1 MAYHAK
7 LSPSSADRWTSCTA
21 SINAQEGIPNT
32 NSDASRQ
39 GTCCHQ
45 IQEECLISGADPQT
59 YLGRVMEFWHDEDES
74 GEAWAPLVTR
84 TNITGTVKVTQ
95 EMVDAVTSAVNFVN
109 QRVQLTGGILEVEQ
123 RMPIGHFT
131 GEEGASGMSDVTLLI
146 PQTKTLCIA
155 DSKFGRAKVSAYE
168 ILVPAHR
175 DIITNQEVPEKVRGN
190 LQMCCYALGAL
201 EKYKLFY
208 EFEHVTMTIIQP
220 MVNHVSEYSCT
231 VAELLEVQ
239 EFLRTKATETREKPV
254 FVPSADSCHFCRASG
269 NCKAQTEAVIKTALS
284 GFEDVDTA
292 APAPIKENALG
303 SLYAAIPMIADWCKA
318 VEARVYSDLQQNIP
332 VVRNDG
338 LAYKLVDGKKSA
350 RQWADAEEAEA
361 KLIAMRIPRDAIY
374 EKVFISPTTAEKL
387 AAVKKPKKGQPAPPP
402 PVIGPTQWARIQTL
416 ITQGQ
421 GKPAVALQT
430 DPRPAIAQAAT
441 GFEDVPDAV
450 QNSDLF

>member
-32 NSDASRQ
+32 NSDASRN

-59 YLGRVMEFWHDEDES
+59 YLGRVMEFWHDQDES
-74 GEAWAPLVTR
+74 GEAWTPLVIR

-95 EMVDAVTSAVNFVN
+95 EMVDAVVSAVNFVN
-109 QRVQLTGGILEVEQ
+109 QRVLLTGGILEVEQ

-131 GEEGASGMSDVTLLI
+131 GEDGATGMSDVTLLI

-155 DSKFGRAKVSAYE
+155 DSKFGRAKVLAYE
-168 ILVPAHR
+168 ITTPAHQ
-175 DIITNQEVPEKVRGN
+175 DIITNAEVPERVRAN
-190 LQMCCYALGAL
+190 LQMACYALGAL
-201 EKYKLFY
+201 EKYQLFY
-208 EFEHVTMTIIQP
+208 AFEHVTMTIIQP
-220 MVNHVSEYSCT
+220 MINHVSEYSCT

-239 EFLRTKATETREKPV
+239 EFLRTKANETRTNPV
-254 FVPSADSCHFCRASG
+254 FVPNADNCHFCRASG
-269 NCKAQTEAVIKTALS
+269 NCKTQTEAVFSAAVA
-284 GFEDVDTA
+284 GFGDIDTA
-292 APAPIKENALG
+292 APAPIRENALG

-318 VEARVYSDLQQNIP
+318 VEARVYSNLQQGIP

-338 LAYKLVDGKKSA
+338 LAYKLVEGKKSA
-350 RQWADAEEAEA
+350 RAWADAEDAEA
-361 KLIAMRIPRDAIY
+361 KLISMRIPRDAIY

-387 AAVKKPKKGQPAPPP
+387 AKVKAPKKGQPPPP
-402 PVIGPTQWARIQTL
+402 APVIGPTQWVRIQAL
-416 ITQGQ
+416 IAQGQ

-450 QNSDLF
+450 ANSDLF

>member
-1 MAYHAK
+1 MWWYDGREDWKEVCAQPDVAPENIVK
-7 LSPSSADRWTSCTA
+7 VDQQLVDECDA
-21 SINAQEGIPNT
+21 SIEFVRERQRLTGAKMYIEQRVRIDHITGEGNHWAMPDDLGV
-32 NSDASRQ
+32 SVPE
-39 GTCCHQ
+39 GTT
-45 IQEECLISGADPQT
+45 GAVWVPPATGSIDVALVYGT
-59 YLGRVMEFWHDEDES
+59 TVEVIDHKLGR
-74 GEAWAPLVTR
+74 GP
-84 TNITGTVKVTQ
+84 K
-95 EMVDAVTSAVNFVN
+95 
-109 QRVQLTGGILEVEQ
+109 
-123 RMPIGHFT
+123 
-131 GEEGASGMSDVTLLI
+131 
-146 PQTKTLCIA
+146 
-155 DSKFGRAKVSAYE
+155 SAYE
-168 ILVPAHR
+168 VVVPAHE
-175 DIITNQEVPEKVRGN
+175 DIITGQHVPERVEPNTQLAMYGD
-190 LQMCCYALGAL
+190 GTVL
-201 EKYKLFY
+201 ELAMFH
-208 EFEHVTMTIIQP
+208 EITDVVLVISQP
-220 MVNHVSEYSCT
+220 PLNRVSQWSGS
-231 VAELLEVQ
+231 VAELRVTIER
-239 EFLRTKATETREKPV
+239 LRKRAVECDTNPV
-254 FVPSADSCHFCRASG
+254 FRPSPSNCCFCKASG
-269 NCKAQTEAVIKTALS
+269 DCKAQTEAVIKTALI

-303 SLYAAIPMIADWCKA
+303 SLYAALPMIADWCKA

-450 QNSDLF
+450 DNSDLF